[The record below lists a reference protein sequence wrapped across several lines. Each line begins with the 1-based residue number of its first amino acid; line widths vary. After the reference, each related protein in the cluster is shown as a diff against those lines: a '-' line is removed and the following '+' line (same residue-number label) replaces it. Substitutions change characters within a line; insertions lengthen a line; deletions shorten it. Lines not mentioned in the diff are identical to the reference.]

1 MAHYPSPPPLRP
13 LLRPWVQV
21 CSFTCPEG
29 TQFSHPSLRSG
40 QTFGSPPTHFIR
52 YPYGG
57 AQNHLRT
64 VVLRQVSQLSAPY
77 YFYTFNF
84 PTPATL
90 VPPHYSL
97 CSFFLEQSC
106 NLPHLRSFS
115 LRLSPYG
122 SLYQRSLYP
131 LHSNRADPL
140 DQGRQRAGRCAEK
153 VNDCW

>member
-1 MAHYPSPPPLRP
+1 MARLLPREDFELITMALVITNLIGVFRDAGLTQAAVLRSSI
-13 LLRPWVQV
+13 
-21 CSFTCPEG
+21 CSFSCPEG

-57 AQNHLRT
+57 AQKHLRT

-90 VPPHYSL
+90 VPPPFHFVH
-97 CSFFLEQSC
+97 FFL
-106 NLPHLRSFS
+106 N
-115 LRLSPYG
+115 
-122 SLYQRSLYP
+122 
-131 LHSNRADPL
+131 
-140 DQGRQRAGRCAEK
+140 K
-153 VNDCW
+153 VTIVCIFATFR

>member
-40 QTFGSPPTHFIR
+40 QTFSLPPTHFIR

-64 VVLRQVSQLSAPY
+64 VLLRQVSQLSAPY

-97 CSFFLEQSC
+97 CSFFLEQSDDR
-106 NLPHLRSFS
+106 LHLRNFP
-115 LRLSPYG
+115 LRLSPYAAHL
-122 SLYQRSLYP
+122 SPVP
-131 LHSNRADPL
+131 LAPFSRRVAPP
-140 DQGRQRAGRCAEK
+140 DQWR
-153 VNDCW
+153 

>member
-29 TQFSHPSLRSG
+29 IQFSHPSLRSG

-90 VPPHYSL
+90 VPPPYSL
-97 CSFFLEQSC
+97 CSFFLEQSHDCLHLC
-106 NLPHLRSFS
+106 NFP
-115 LRLSPYG
+115 LRLSPYAAASPQFRWPPFFVVLPRPTNGG
-122 SLYQRSLYP
+122 SVLSCCVGQL
-131 LHSNRADPL
+131 N
-140 DQGRQRAGRCAEK
+140 
-153 VNDCW
+153 